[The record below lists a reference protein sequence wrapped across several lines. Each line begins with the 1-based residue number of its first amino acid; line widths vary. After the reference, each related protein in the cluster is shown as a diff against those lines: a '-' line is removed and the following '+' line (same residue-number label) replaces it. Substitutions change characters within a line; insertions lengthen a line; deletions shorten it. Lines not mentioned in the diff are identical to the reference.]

1 VAQTSQGQDRH
12 AAAHIEASDLN
23 WQVGNLA
30 QRTPGG
36 VHAMVVAADGL
47 PVAVSDRLDQLK
59 AEQLA
64 AIALGWPA

>member
-1 VAQTSQGQDRH
+1 
-12 AAAHIEASDLN
+12 
-23 WQVGNLA
+23 
-30 QRTPGG
+30 
-36 VHAMVVAADGL
+36 MVVAADGL